1 MDKKAFR
8 KEVLEKIAA
17 LPEEYIASSNRGIYE
32 NFISMPEFIN
42 AKSIFAYIS
51 EKREPDTIRII
62 EKALEMGKTV
72 ALPVSYEGGVMVPKV
87 VKSLD
92 GLEIGLYGI
101 PAPSEN
107 SPTLSEDEVDLIIVP
122 AVTFNK
128 SGYRLGRGGGYYDRF
143 LSKAKAIS
151 VGLGRE
157 ELLCDVPL
165 EKHDM
170 SVNYLVTEVCVYK

>member
-51 EKREPDTIRII
+51 EKREPDTIKII

-87 VKSLD
+87 VKSLE
-92 GLEIGLYGI
+92 GLEVGLYGI
-101 PAPSEN
+101 LAPSEN
-107 SPTLSEDEVDLIIVP
+107 APTLSENEVDLIIVP

-143 LSKAKAIS
+143 LSKATALS

-157 ELLCDVPL
+157 KLICDVPL

-170 SVNYLVTEVCVYK
+170 PVKYLVTEERVYK